1 MSAAKTEGRKDVIRF
16 GEKDL
21 KLEPDDP
28 RYNDGMKCVLMYWA
42 QATKLNTREQEEMVK
57 YMWNRDY
64 VVSRTARMAAVN
76 HKLYRVTMRAFEVS
90 GLEGLS
96 WPIYLI
102 LASIY
107 DKLPKRYAL
116 FVMHRFN
123 FRAIEDHTQEYLS
136 AISDE
141 EGALVTATLA
151 SSANL
156 RPSWAMINKLAV
168 ATNTTMTMTVDGSYA
183 ISGTEEQVAS
193 LKPVHRAKQSVAL
206 ERSKRLRALSDIS
219 AIEPKRTRL
228 ATDKGGFDIGHV
240 VTGVK
245 SSLAIQR
252 FADAA
257 KSASIIAK
265 KPRMTSSD
273 LLKMK
278 EDVKIAKETAIRS
291 EAKLDGFLYEMR
303 QFMTA
308 FANTAG
314 VPLPI
319 EVVDESDN
327 DNHERGFSPR

>member
-1 MSAAKTEGRKDVIRF
+1 
-16 GEKDL
+16 
-21 KLEPDDP
+21 
-28 RYNDGMKCVLMYWA
+28 
-42 QATKLNTREQEEMVK
+42 
-57 YMWNRDY
+57 
-64 VVSRTARMAAVN
+64 
-76 HKLYRVTMRAFEVS
+76 
-90 GLEGLS
+90 
-96 WPIYLI
+96 
-102 LASIY
+102 
-107 DKLPKRYAL
+107 
-116 FVMHRFN
+116 
-123 FRAIEDHTQEYLS
+123 
-136 AISDE
+136 
-141 EGALVTATLA
+141 
-151 SSANL
+151 
-156 RPSWAMINKLAV
+156 MINRLAV

-183 ISGTEEQVAS
+183 VSGTEEQVAS
-193 LKPVHRAKQSVAL
+193 LKPASRATQSVAL
-206 ERSKRLRALSDIS
+206 SRAKRLRALSDIS

-245 SSLAIQR
+245 SSLAIQS

-273 LLKMK
+273 LLEMK
-278 EDVKIAKETAIRS
+278 EDVKIAKETAIRN

-327 DNHERGFSPR
+327 DNRERGFSPR